1 MRLSG
6 GERSGQ
12 QVKAPKGKRTRPT
25 SSKVREAL
33 FAMLGKRVE
42 GARVLDLF
50 AGSGALG
57 FEAMSRG
64 AGSVVFIDNDAGAVM
79 SIRRNAVRLLE
90 DPNRWRILP
99 VNAERALR
107 MLRGTFDVVFVDPPY
122 ARGATEE
129 LTLMMQRGL
138 LAERGIV
145 VWEHPTT
152 ATVRLPASMRVVKE
166 AHYGSTSLTFAVVR
180 SDGRAAPEEQNEQR
194 ASVRAH
200 ARISTRRR
208 AIRS

>member
-6 GERSGQ
+6 GQRSGQ
-12 QVKAPKGKRTRPT
+12 QIKAPKGKRTRPT

-64 AGSVVFIDNDAGAVM
+64 AGSVVFIDNDAAAVM
-79 SIRRNAVRLLE
+79 SIRRNAVRLLA
-90 DPNRWRILP
+90 DPNRWRIMP
-99 VNAERALR
+99 VNAQRALR
-107 MLRGTFDVVFVDPPY
+107 MLRGTFDIVFVDPPY
-122 ARGATEE
+122 ARGATDE

-152 ATVRLPASMRVVKE
+152 ATVQLPVSMRIVKE
-166 AHYGSTSLTFAVVR
+166 ARYGSTALTFAVVR
-180 SDGRAAPEEQNEQR
+180 SDGRAVPEEQDVRQAAAR
-194 ASVRAH
+194 ARE
-200 ARISTRRR
+200 RISTRRR
-208 AIRS
+208 AARA